1 MPIVKQHAH
10 RIKMFFFFLQNELV
24 LSVQLI
30 ASLKA
35 LFAVYIDGK
44 VMPHSSFLVCKFLLV
59 NLISHT
65 SWCAA

>member
-10 RIKMFFFFLQNELV
+10 RIKFFFLKMNLFL

-35 LFAVYIDGK
+35 LFAVYIDVK
-44 VMPHSSFLVCKFLLV
+44 VTPYSSFLVCEFLLV
-59 NLISHT
+59 NLLSHT
-65 SWCAA
+65 SRYAA